1 MGIDKSWDELKNVL
15 ISAGME
21 PLEVAKYNIDD
32 FKDINWDLKDAR
44 EKRNELL
51 ANQLTLEEFI
61 RTLSKYKIMDY
72 ARNEESAIL
81 NSMYGITLSDSEK
94 EHSLDEI
101 YKSYLEHD
109 KIVIFPQR
117 YQFAQVISFD
127 IKYIEQAKFD
137 VLSRYFNCLVNSI
150 GRAIEEHVIKD
161 AHKGTWPPDFR
172 FVGRTIV
179 SPELCKKYPTD
190 VSYLLKENQILT
202 SRVRKNPPYV
212 VIDDKISFNI
222 EHNTIQMT
230 GFVEIAFSEEKFTLY
245 EINNA

>member
-15 ISAGME
+15 ISAGMK

-72 ARNEESAIL
+72 ARNEESTIL

-94 EHSLDEI
+94 EHLSSYATYNTMIRNDHEI
-101 YKSYLEHD
+101 FSERYK
-109 KIVIFPQR
+109 
-117 YQFAQVISFD
+117 FAQVISFD
-127 IKYIEQAKFD
+127 IKYVEQAKFD

-150 GRAIEEHVIKD
+150 GRAIEEHVIKN
-161 AHKGTWPPDFR
+161 AHTGTWPPDFR

-179 SPELCKKYPTD
+179 SPELCQKYPTD

-212 VIDDKISFNI
+212 VIDDKISFNR

-230 GFVEIAFSEEKFTLY
+230 GFVELAFSEEKFTLY
-245 EINNA
+245 EVN